1 MSGITDTNIVLGQG
15 NAIKQVHN
23 VGRQAL
29 ELNQQFVAQKA
40 EDKKK
45 EDKSKVQDFEAGNR
59 IEVKGDEE
67 KKNREESRYDK
78 KGSQKEKP
86 KEDSDLPEE
95 SLIDIKV

>member
-40 EDKKK
+40 EDNKK
-45 EDKSKVQDFEAGNR
+45 EDKAKVQDFEAGNR
-59 IEVKGDEE
+59 IEVKGDKE
-67 KKNREESRYDK
+67 KKNREEPRYDE
-78 KGSQKEKP
+78 KGSQKEKL

-95 SLIDIKV
+95 RLIDIKV

>member
-23 VGRQAL
+23 VGRQEL

-45 EDKSKVQDFEAGNR
+45 EDKSKVQDFEAGSR
-59 IEVKGDEE
+59 IKVNSDEE
-67 KKNREESRYDK
+67 KKKREDPSYDE
-78 KGSQKEKP
+78 KGSQKEKL
-86 KEDSDLPEE
+86 KKDSNLPEE
-95 SLIDIKV
+95 RLIDIKV